1 MQSNMENWRSGGE
14 FDSGMFAVAVEYM
27 APIILMHMSVTSEW
41 NKSLKNGDNVK
52 MVGAGDKKEKKMKK
66 KVVNTQII

>member
-1 MQSNMENWRSGGE
+1 MENLRSGGE

-41 NKSLKNGDNVK
+41 NKSLKNGDK
-52 MVGAGDKKEKKMKK
+52 RRWLELETRKK
-66 KVVNTQII
+66 KR